1 MAKRPDGSYVSNILN
16 TGLQKGLPNGFV
28 DAVFGKDGSLLG
40 YEKDGDFYQVGEK
53 PKAKPQKPKTPLT
66 ALEAA
71 EKAAGGSRAKSDL
84 TDLEFRAKGLSE
96 KIVLYKSVDPRRAA
110 LVIQLNNLK
119 GDISTLKGKIENV
132 EKAKAKVKDAQALAK
147 AEQKQQDN
155 KDLGVVDTGADDAVR
170 AAKLK
175 VDGKAPRPN
184 TVPAAANF
192 SSVTGQWTLGK
203 DTWDNTGNKATATAI
218 TPPKPV
224 TQKTPVA
231 TGNQGGSGGGS
242 GSGNTPPEKP
252 KTASQLKAE
261 ALSVGD
267 KDFDIPASLFDK
279 VDSLK
284 LLLKQYTND
293 DPNSKTKWTLEEFRQ
308 RIQSDVWFL
317 ANGKAFRARWAQKYN
332 YDGLTDDERKLGTTE
347 YAQAIDVIIKKLKT
361 GSYKIGAVI
370 PSEDDLRK
378 AAENLYI
385 TNQSENESAILDF
398 LSRRIGKSA
407 TMSGGEIRSNYSGD
421 ALKNYQELQSVA
433 KANGLKLSDI
443 IPGGGTELTVLTGLA
458 NGTLDVNRIKQDVR
472 QKLASSGQPQ
482 YVRDLLGQ
490 GYDLEQIFSPY
501 RRTMANILEI
511 GDENEI
517 DLNDPVLRSAITDKG
532 DMNLYDF
539 KKVLRQDSRWQ
550 YTGQAKEDT
559 SNALMGVLRDFGFQG

>member
-1 MAKRPDGSYVSNILN
+1 MTKVIDAKS
-16 TGLQKGLPNGFV
+16 
-28 DAVFGKDGSLLG
+28 
-40 YEKDGDFYQVGEK
+40 
-53 PKAKPQKPKTPLT
+53 

-71 EKAAGGSRAKSDL
+71 EKAAGGRRAKSDL

-96 KIVLYKSVDPRRAA
+96 KIVLYKTLDPRRAA
-110 LVIQLNNLK
+110 LKIQLNNLK

-132 EKAKAKVKDAQALAK
+132 EKAKAKVKDAQALEK
-147 AEQKQQDN
+147 VEQKQQDN

-175 VDGKAPRPN
+175 VAGKAPRPN

-203 DTWDNTGNKATATAI
+203 DTWDKTGNKATATAI

-224 TQKTPVA
+224 TQKTPAA

-242 GSGNTPPEKP
+242 GSGNTPPAKEVSDEQRN
-252 KTASQLKAE
+252 TS
-261 ALSVGD
+261 ALDSANN
-267 KDFDIPASLFDK
+267 DFGLPETIFKNVP
-279 VDSLK
+279 SLK
-284 LLLKQYTND
+284 RLLNLYVKEKWTPEKLRQEIRDDVWYKQNSGEIKNRYVQFFNYQDLVKTGRAQGSTAYEQAIAKIEAGLKQRAVQLGSAAAS
-293 DPNSKTKWTLEEFRQ
+293 DP
-308 RIQSDVWFL
+308 
-317 ANGKAFRARWAQKYN
+317 AA
-332 YDGLTDDERKLGTTE
+332 
-347 YAQAIDVIIKKLKT
+347 
-361 GSYKIGAVI
+361 
-370 PSEDDLRK
+370 LRK

-385 TNQSENESAILDF
+385 TNQSENESFITDF
-398 LSRRIGKSA
+398 
-407 TMSGGEIRSNYSGD
+407 
-421 ALKNYQELQSVA
+421 
-433 KANGLKLSDI
+433 
-443 IPGGGTELTVLTGLA
+443 
-458 NGTLDVNRIKQDVR
+458 
-472 QKLASSGQPQ
+472 LASSIRTVAGKIGGVGTDGYSGQALKDYQSLLVTARSNGFKISDILPGGATEQQVLQNIAMGKIDINRVSQDARKLAAQGQPQ
-482 YVRDLLGQ
+482 YVRDLLSQ

-501 RRTMANILEI
+501 RRTMANVLEI